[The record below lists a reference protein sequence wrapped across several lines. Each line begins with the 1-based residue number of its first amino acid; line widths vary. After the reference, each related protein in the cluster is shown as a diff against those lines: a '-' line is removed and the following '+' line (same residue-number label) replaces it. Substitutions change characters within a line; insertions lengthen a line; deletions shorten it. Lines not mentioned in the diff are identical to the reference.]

1 MKATTHTGLHTL
13 VFILCLIRLSA
24 SWCQEYL
31 GVFVSFIP
39 NTWHLWH
46 LSDYLTNRVTNHS
59 SPSRESAHL
68 TLFFFFF
75 FHLFLF
81 VGGWLLYNI
90 VVGFAIHWHESAM
103 DLHVFPILNPPP
115 TSLPIPSLWVI
126 PVHQPWALVSCIQ
139 PGLVI
144 CFTLDSIRVAMLFSQ
159 NFPPSPSPTESQSL
173 FCTSVPLFLFCI
185 LGYHYHLF
193 KFTLEAQCL
202 GPPKWLSSLEE
213 K

>member
-1 MKATTHTGLHTL
+1 MAPFAWQSNKSSSFLLHPKLCPCISIWQQWTEAEFGNTLIHHDLRMKATTHTGLHTL

-75 FHLFLF
+75 FPFIFICWRLITLQYCSGFCHTLTWISHGFTCVPHPDPPSHL
-81 VGGWLLYNI
+81 
-90 VVGFAIHWHESAM
+90 H
-103 DLHVFPILNPPP
+103 LH
-115 TSLPIPSLWVI
+115 PIPYSFYSLYTPLLELLPLTVETM
-126 PVHQPWALVSCIQ
+126 LC
-139 PGLVI
+139 
-144 CFTLDSIRVAMLFSQ
+144 TDSF
-159 NFPPSPSPTESQSL
+159 
-173 FCTSVPLFLFCI
+173 
-185 LGYHYHLF
+185 
-193 KFTLEAQCL
+193 
-202 GPPKWLSSLEE
+202 
-213 K
+213 